1 MRLCT
6 LPVGRVQVLPFP
18 YLLFIE
24 RGGGLLTKLYSFLG
38 EVS

>member
-6 LPVGRVQVLPFP
+6 LPVGRVQVPFP